1 MRTREEINA
10 RTRKLDRAM
19 KSARFIY
26 SMQLRMLYPSAKE
39 RAEETLTR
47 IRELERERNELIE
60 ERRHLPK
67 PTQGC
72 FIDNIY
78 ITQEIN

>member
-10 RTRKLDRAM
+10 RIRKVDRAIR
-19 KSARFIY
+19 SARVVH
-26 SMQLRMLYPSAKE
+26 SMQLRMLHPNAKE

-67 PTQGC
+67 PTQGL
-72 FIDNIY
+72 FY
-78 ITQEIN
+78 